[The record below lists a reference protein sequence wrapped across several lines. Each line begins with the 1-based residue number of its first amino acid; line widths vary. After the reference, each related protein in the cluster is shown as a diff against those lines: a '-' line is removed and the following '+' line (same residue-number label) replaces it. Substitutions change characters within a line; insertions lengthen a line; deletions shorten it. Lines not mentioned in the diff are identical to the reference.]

1 MGREAHHGLKVIQET
16 LHLEREKARPQS
28 VDGLLQYVMA
38 LPADKRFTV
47 EVEES
52 RDRLPSN
59 LLARLKIPVRK
70 MAKHLDLS
78 YEQLNEIIHDRLYP
92 KRDKTVGGVTY
103 QVFVP
108 SNELTDNEAREIEVG
123 VLQLA
128 ADIGC
133 DVSKDNWSIPEPQ
146 EEARA

>member
-1 MGREAHHGLKVIQET
+1 MLSES
-16 LHLEREKARPQS
+16 LHLERGKAREQS
-28 VDGLLQYVMA
+28 VNDAVDVLMR
-38 LPADKRFTV
+38 LPNDKRFTL
-47 EVEES
+47 EVEEV
-52 RDRLPSN
+52 RQRLPRN